1 MVKSSWIIKW
11 LDYLNGDQLFSCP
24 VSNRN
29 RMDDL
34 ITRLIKVCYFDV
46 PITQM
51 FAIQIPTVN
60 RVISIMNFI
69 LQIST
74 RGICKPAPKFSSTFL
89 PPGFFRRVKLQ
100 TLKEEFVRV
109 EDGLALPSVQTAIV
123 SYLGQNYPQRPRT
136 RKSGKP
142 KKLYFDFSNVKKLY

>member
-1 MVKSSWIIKW
+1 MTCKNKINIV
-11 LDYLNGDQLFSCP
+11 
-24 VSNRN
+24 
-29 RMDDL
+29 
-34 ITRLIKVCYFDV
+34 
-46 PITQM
+46 
-51 FAIQIPTVN
+51 
-60 RVISIMNFI
+60 

-123 SYLGQNYPQRPRT
+123 RYLGQNHPQRPRA
-136 RKSGKP
+136 RKSVKP
-142 KKLYFDFSNVKKLY
+142 KKLYFDIKSEETSFVKSTFL